1 MLDYP
6 EHIQASIQDESA
18 QTPNW
23 VADAGSQ
30 TWLGKDESSMVRAAN
45 VAADIVNADQTAEL
59 RHGSLFA
66 GEQGQI
72 NSNSR
77 EQTFQTFQTFHTF
90 YDSSEQAP
98 APSTSRFYTYRGGKP
113 YGSQENQGV
122 QPVVPIGIPFP
133 DPRPL
138 DEQVIPNDPLV
149 PGAPERNLETRPQ
162 LKRSPLDVVIE
173 GNNVLIPTFSLADPV
188 LDGKNRPKVEAFD
201 LNSPEAKLYLQN
213 RDSIVKITTEKVNSE
228 GKAYSAFAS
237 GFFVNEKGQ
246 IATANHVIDGATS
259 IKVTTSTGKTYTAR
273 VEASHPGS
281 ESAVIQLT
289 DASPDEKFR
298 PIPLRDSAKD
308 LAPGEKLTVLGHP
321 NGVDEIVMSS
331 GSFASRERFAA
342 TPFSL
347 PGVNPNAM
355 FVHATTRI
363 QGGNSGGP
371 LLDSQG
377 RAVGLTNFRHDNN
390 SGEFV
395 GIDDVRSLIN
405 DSKQGKLFD
414 QRSYVFPGSLQF
426 DKDIGFKGLE
436 TFVTATNTFNS
447 YVGRNATRL
456 VALNSG
462 ARIAGSGMV
471 AGFALSEM
479 PGDYR
484 AFKSAWS
491 QGTTAETVNAGINLG
506 GDVLM
511 AAGSV
516 AAVLSKRYA
525 VVGSVIST
533 VGAGSKLGNAILG
546 DRRYH

>member
-1 MLDYP
+1 MQDYP
-6 EHIQASIQDESA
+6 EHIQAPIEDESA

-23 VADAGSQ
+23 VADAGSL
-30 TWLGKDESSMVRAAN
+30 TWLAKDQSPMVRAAN
-45 VAADIVNADQTAEL
+45 VAADAVNADRTAEL
-59 RHGSLFA
+59 RYGSVFMRGA
-66 GEQGQI
+66 GQI
-72 NSNSR
+72 DPNWHQHS
-77 EQTFQTFQTFHTF
+77 FHTF
-90 YDSSEQAP
+90 YDSTPP
-98 APSTSRFYTYRGGKP
+98 APSTGRFYTYRGGKP
-113 YGSQENQGV
+113 YGAQENQGV

-133 DPRPL
+133 DTRPL

-149 PGAPERNLETRPQ
+149 PGAPERNLEAQPQ

-188 LDGKNRPKVEAFD
+188 LDGKNKPKVEAFD

-259 IKVTTSTGKTYTAR
+259 IKVTTSTGKTYTAL
-273 VEASHPGS
+273 VEESHPGS

-298 PIPLRDSAKD
+298 AIPLRDSAKD
-308 LAPGEKLTVLGHP
+308 LMPGEKLMVLGHP
-321 NGVDEIVMSS
+321 NGVEEIVMSN
-331 GSFASRERFAA
+331 GSFQSRERFAA

-347 PGVNPNAM
+347 PGVNPNSM

-395 GIDDVRSLIN
+395 GIDDVRSLVT
-405 DSKQGKLFD
+405 DSKQDKLFD
-414 QRSYVFPGSLQF
+414 QRSYVFPSSLQF
-426 DKDIGFKGLE
+426 DKDIGFKSIE
-436 TFVTATNTFNS
+436 TLLPAISGANA

-456 VALNSG
+456 VQLNAA
-462 ARIAGSGMV
+462 ARIATAGMT
-471 AGFALSEM
+471 AGFAFSEM

-484 AFKSAWS
+484 VFKSTLDH
-491 QGTTAETVNAGINLG
+491 GTTAEKVNTGINLG

-525 VVGSVIST
+525 IVGTTIAT
-533 VGAGSKLGNAILG
+533 LGAGSKLGNAILG